1 MSSKITGSNDA
12 TGSHHGASAQQGTL
26 QTPQNE
32 NKLGTSILL
41 FVVCI
46 ALFFGAV
53 YSLSFL
59 TLDNPWPMAVCI
71 VLFALAFWIPQ
82 TVLGRSDS
90 AGEH

>member
-12 TGSHHGASAQQGTL
+12 THHGASTPQGTL

-41 FVVCI
+41 FVICI
-46 ALFFGAV
+46 ALFLGAV

-71 VLFALAFWIPQ
+71 ILFGLTYWIPQ
-82 TVLGRSDS
+82 TILGRSDS